1 MAVLSWPESPVTAPE
16 SLRRGYGQQ
25 GYPGTGMAASTP
37 LPAAAPPTREQE
49 SAGRSTRRQILDEAI
64 ACFSQAGYDGTSLND
79 IAAGV
84 GIRRPSLLHHFPSK
98 EALYQEVFEHLL
110 SDWFERLAGAIVAPE
125 TGWDKV
131 ELVLRAGFRFFADNP
146 SYVRLVR
153 REAIDGGQHLGID
166 LASVLRPTFDLA
178 AEYFDREME
187 TGTFRTQDSRQLMIT
202 GYGALLSY
210 FSDEPFLE
218 GLLDIAPLSDD
229 ALAAREEHVVQFFR
243 SALQP

>member
-1 MAVLSWPESPVTAPE
+1 MSRERPPHDAAVD
-16 SLRRGYGQQ
+16 
-25 GYPGTGMAASTP
+25 TGAVGAVP
-37 LPAAAPPTREQE
+37 
-49 SAGRSTRRQILDEAI
+49 GRSTRDSILAEAI
-64 ACFSQAGYDGTSLND
+64 VCFAATGYDGTSLND

-110 SDWFERLAGAIVAPE
+110 SDWFDRLAGAIVAPE
-125 TGWDKV
+125 QGWDKV

-178 AEYFDREME
+178 ADYFDREMAA
-187 TGTFRTQDSRQLMIT
+187 GTFRTQDSRQLMIT

-243 SALQP
+243 AALLP